1 MRKIKTLKKNYE
13 FRKVFQK
20 GKVYTTKNIKMY
32 VSKNNI
38 NENRIGIA
46 VSVKVG
52 NAVKRNKIKRLIR
65 ENYRLLR
72 NNLKKGYNM
81 VFLWNQK
88 SNQNEISFKIIE
100 EEIIKL
106 FKKADMFIGE

>member
-1 MRKIKTLKKNYE
+1 
-13 FRKVFQK
+13 
-20 GKVYTTKNIKMY
+20 
-32 VSKNNI
+32 
-38 NENRIGIA
+38 
-46 VSVKVG
+46 
-52 NAVKRNKIKRLIR
+52 
-65 ENYRLLR
+65 
-72 NNLKKGYNM
+72 M